1 MVSKKA
7 SSGKRLRRRNRVL
20 LDEKRLRSI
29 KKRIAE
35 GYYNRNEV
43 RRAIAERISDRV
55 LESDEAEDAER
66 WDSCT

>member
-7 SSGKRLRRRNRVL
+7 SNGKRLRRRRNRVL

-43 RRAIAERISDRV
+43 RRTIAERISDRV
-55 LESDEAEDAER
+55 LESNEAER
-66 WDSCT
+66 